1 MYVYGLSFLLF
12 GVSCLE
18 RGLGVGRGLAGVFVL
33 CLGLVFVWVGIN
45 GMGLFCIV
53 SMLGRGAPQHLLG
66 RVR

>member
-1 MYVYGLSFLLF
+1 MGF
-12 GVSCLE
+12 
-18 RGLGVGRGLAGVFVL
+18 GVGRGLAGVFVL
-33 CLGLVFVWVGIN
+33 CLGLVFVWVGID